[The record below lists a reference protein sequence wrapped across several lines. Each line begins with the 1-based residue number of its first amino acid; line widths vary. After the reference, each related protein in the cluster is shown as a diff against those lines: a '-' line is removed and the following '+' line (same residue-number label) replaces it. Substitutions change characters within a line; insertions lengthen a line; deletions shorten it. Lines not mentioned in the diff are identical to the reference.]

1 MKYCKHLHSTLCILF
16 FAGALMIFS
25 LTSCTSTKQIVYFGN
40 IQDTLIRKD
49 SIDLEPVIQRG
60 DLLSIS
66 VSSLSPEATQIFNAP
81 NFTSITSFSANG
93 NGTQSSGYLVNQDGF
108 IQFPVMGN
116 IKAAGLTK
124 KQLKENILRGLTENK
139 LLVDPIVNVRFLNFR
154 VTVLGE
160 VAHPTVVSV
169 PSEQITIMEAL
180 GLAGDLTVYAR
191 RDNIMLIREESGQR
205 IVKRLNLNSSD
216 ILKSP
221 YYYLKSNDIVY
232 AEPNKV
238 KAGSSSDAKLWLP
251 VVFSGLTL
259 LVIATDR
266 LIIHR

>member
-1 MKYCKHLHSTLCILF
+1 MKYCTQFRSTLCLLF
-16 FAGALMIFS
+16 FAGFLMIFS
-25 LTSCTSTKQIVYFGN
+25 FTSCKSTKELVYFGN

-60 DLLSIS
+60 DLLSIT
-66 VSSLSPEATQIFNAP
+66 VSSLNPEASQIFNTP
-81 NFTSITSFSANG
+81 NFASITSYSATG
-93 NGTQSSGYLVNQDGF
+93 NGSQSSGYLVNQDGF

-124 KQLKENILRGLTENK
+124 KQLKDNILKNLTDNK
-139 LLVDPIVNVRFLNFR
+139 LLVDPIVNVRFINFR

-169 PSEQITIMEAL
+169 PGEQITIMEAL
-180 GLAGDLTVYAR
+180 GLAGDLTLYAR
-191 RDNIMLIREESGQR
+191 RDNILLIREESGQR

-238 KAGSSSDAKLWLP
+238 KAGATSDAKLWLP
-251 VVFSGLTL
+251 VIFSGLTL

-266 LIIHR
+266 LVLHR